1 MKWTCKENSW
11 DEMNVHPSK
20 KHWMKEQVNDLKPP
34 QWVNQHIREWMI
46 KRLNYWM
53 KATNIG
59 WHERMIMY
67 TEERTNWANKQEI
80 KELHEMKWTWKQ
92 TKRNGIKWN
101 EMEMNL
107 KMKKNMNEW
116 INELMSWWMNELM
129 NERTNKWTND
139 KWMDEWMKK
148 HHY

>member
-1 MKWTCKENSW
+1 MNMQRKQLRWNECSPIKEALNEGTSQW
-11 DEMNVHPSK
+11 LKTSSMSEPTHKRMNDK
-20 KHWMKEQVNDLKPP
+20 TIELLNEGNKHRIAWKNV
-34 QWVNQHIREWMI
+34 
-46 KRLNYWM
+46 Y
-53 KATNIG
+53 
-59 WHERMIMY
+59 
-67 TEERTNWANKQEI
+67 EERTNWANKQEI

-129 NERTNKWTND
+129 NERTNI
-139 KWMDEWMKK
+139 
-148 HHY
+148 